1 MPRRSPR
8 YAANLGLN
16 PARSLRPL
24 AHGFDDGGV
33 LLPKAVCTSRSKV
46 ESSSEKSTDCAAAC
60 AAAGG
65 AGSGLLHGA
74 ATTTCDP
81 PGSDG
86 GGEVVAHAL
95 TVSSIAHRDSAQ
107 AISFDLVRTFGLLS
121 LLCAGLEFRLPVGE
135 RLLIGSVLEVE
146 LRLPLSLKGCDV
158 GLVGGLLGIQLAGV
172 MPALDGPAACENR
185 PGSGPSK
192 PQAHRQRDERQEAK
206 HPVCPRRGR
215 DPCTWP
221 GSIRR
226 RSSVRPER
234 PRKCRRCKGKLSAV
248 AAS

>member
-1 MPRRSPR
+1 MPRRSRR
-8 YAANLGLN
+8 YATSRAAS
-16 PARSLRPL
+16 PASSLRPL

-46 ESSSEKSTDCAAAC
+46 ESSTEKSTDCAAAC

-107 AISFDLVRTFGLLS
+107 AIGFSLMHTFGLLS
-121 LLCAGLEFRLPVGE
+121 LGLICLALGFAVGQ
-135 RLLIGSVLEVE
+135 RLLVGGMLEVQ
-146 LRLPLSLKGCDV
+146 LRLPLRL
-158 GLVGGLLGIQLAGV
+158 
-172 MPALDGPAACENR
+172 
-185 PGSGPSK
+185 
-192 PQAHRQRDERQEAK
+192 
-206 HPVCPRRGR
+206 
-215 DPCTWP
+215 
-221 GSIRR
+221 
-226 RSSVRPER
+226 
-234 PRKCRRCKGKLSAV
+234 
-248 AAS
+248 

>member
-1 MPRRSPR
+1 MPRRSRR
-8 YAANLGLN
+8 YAASRAAS
-16 PARSLRPL
+16 PASSLRPL

-46 ESSSEKSTDCAAAC
+46 ESSAEKSTDCAAAC

-74 ATTTCDP
+74 AITTCDP

-107 AISFDLVRTFGLLS
+107 AIRFNLVRTFGLLS
-121 LLCAGLEFRLPVGE
+121 LLCAGLAFGLPVGE
-135 RLLIGSVLEVE
+135 RLLVGGVLEIE
-146 LRLPLSLKGCDV
+146 LRLPLILKGCDV
-158 GLVGGLLGIQLAGV
+158 GLMGGLLGVQLAGV
-172 MPALDGPAACENR
+172 VPALDGPAARENR

-192 PQAHRQRDERQEAK
+192 PQAHRQRDER
-206 HPVCPRRGR
+206 
-215 DPCTWP
+215 
-221 GSIRR
+221 
-226 RSSVRPER
+226 
-234 PRKCRRCKGKLSAV
+234 
-248 AAS
+248 

>member
-8 YAANLGLN
+8 CAPNRGPN
-16 PARSLRPL
+16 PARSFRPL

-46 ESSSEKSTDCAAAC
+46 ESSAEKSTDCAAAC
-60 AAAGG
+60 AAAEG

-107 AISFDLVRTFGLLS
+107 AIGFNLVRTFGLLS
-121 LLCAGLEFRLPVGE
+121 LLRAGLEFRLPIGE
-135 RLLIGSVLEVE
+135 RLLVGGVLEVE
-146 LRLPLSLKGCDV
+146 FRLPLGLKRCDV
-158 GLVGGLLGIQLAGV
+158 GLVCELFLVQHPGVPPVFQL
-172 MPALDGPAACENR
+172 C
-185 PGSGPSK
+185 PGC
-192 PQAHRQRDERQEAK
+192 D
-206 HPVCPRRGR
+206 
-215 DPCTWP
+215 
-221 GSIRR
+221 
-226 RSSVRPER
+226 
-234 PRKCRRCKGKLSAV
+234 KCH
-248 AAS
+248 